1 MGMKIMKYV
10 WWVIRRYSCRW
21 IWLDR
26 HRSTFIPTNIPIYQS
41 VVWKPTFGDS
51 KRPKLEPITFVA
63 ITARRPKTKK
73 SKTPQKPTKTN
84 QVEDEAAKKP
94 TTTNQVEDEALK
106 PTQTEHVEDDASKKP
121 TQTDQGVDEASKKPT
136 EKPAKTDQ
144 VIIEALKKR
153 MEEDTSR
160 PNVTEF
166 MEWVK
171 TNEPTAESVP
181 VSLIRW
187 SVHTGNGTMP
197 WNARNWR
204 LVRFAFVIIVVAYKR
219 YSTIPVAV
227 IKMHSQVR
235 EH

>member
-1 MGMKIMKYV
+1 
-10 WWVIRRYSCRW
+10 
-21 IWLDR
+21 
-26 HRSTFIPTNIPIYQS
+26 
-41 VVWKPTFGDS
+41 
-51 KRPKLEPITFVA
+51 
-63 ITARRPKTKK
+63 
-73 SKTPQKPTKTN
+73 
-84 QVEDEAAKKP
+84 
-94 TTTNQVEDEALK
+94 LK

-181 VSLIRW
+181 VSLIR
-187 SVHTGNGTMP
+187 
-197 WNARNWR
+197 
-204 LVRFAFVIIVVAYKR
+204 
-219 YSTIPVAV
+219 
-227 IKMHSQVR
+227 
-235 EH
+235 